1 MVEALLRIPIER
13 GFLVGIAGNGQFQL
27 ALRNRL
33 RQARHFAEDED
44 FFQRYLDTFKG
55 FEHYLCPICNGGL

>member
-1 MVEALLRIPIER
+1 MVDALLRIPIER

-33 RQARHFAEDED
+33 RQEGRFAEDQE

-55 FEHYLCPICNGGL
+55 FEHYLCPKCNAGL